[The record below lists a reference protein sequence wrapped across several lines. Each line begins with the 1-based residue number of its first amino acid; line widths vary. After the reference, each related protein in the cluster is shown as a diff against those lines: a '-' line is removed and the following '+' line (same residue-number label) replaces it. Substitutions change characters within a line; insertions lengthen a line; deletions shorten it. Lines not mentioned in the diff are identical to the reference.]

1 MTLVL
6 GGEVDV
12 ANREQLHFGLAR
24 LERADITLEAPAP
37 ADIQTVNV
45 DMSELDF
52 CDVYACRRI
61 LRFAAEV
68 RAEGL
73 QFRISGART
82 IIKRMATI
90 LDATDD
96 LEFG

>member
-6 GGEVDV
+6 RGEVDV

-24 LERADITLEAPAP
+24 LERADI
-37 ADIQTVNV
+37 QTVNV
-45 DMSELDF
+45 DLSELDF

-73 QFRISGART
+73 QFRISGARP

-96 LEFG
+96 LACG